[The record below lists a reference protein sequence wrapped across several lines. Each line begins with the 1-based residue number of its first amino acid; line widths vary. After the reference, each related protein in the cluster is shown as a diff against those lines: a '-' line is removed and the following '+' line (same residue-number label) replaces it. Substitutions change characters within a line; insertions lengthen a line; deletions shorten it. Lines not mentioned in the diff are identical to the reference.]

1 MRFVLA
7 NPLRKWC
14 SVRRAMFF
22 RLKPSGP
29 RTYLQIVENRR
40 EDGAHR
46 QHVIATLGRAD
57 ELAASGALATLLA
70 SGARL
75 CDQVMLLSALERDA
89 DGPRLSTR
97 RIGGPLL
104 FERLWEETGCQ
115 AVIRELLADRGF
127 EFNVER
133 AIFATVLHR
142 LFVSGSD
149 RACDKWIT
157 DYAVPAVDDLAL
169 HHLYR
174 AMAWLGEELDAAEG
188 GQAHATPFA
197 PRCVKDQIE
206 EALFAR
212 RRDLFSELSIVFM
225 DTTSLCFEGAGGETL
240 GQRGYSKDHRPDL
253 MQLILCVVIDA
264 TGRPICTEIMPGN
277 TADVRILIPTIDRLR
292 HRFAIGRVCIVADRG
307 MISAATLEGLEERGL
322 EYILGARERSD
333 RLVREVVLADEGPFT
348 PLLVERANGAET
360 QLFAK
365 EVRHA
370 GRRYIVCRNEAEA
383 EKDRADRQAI
393 IAGLEQQLQRGDKA
407 LIGNSAYRRYL
418 RRVALPDGKGGKGKP
433 GPAFEIDAGKLA
445 EEARYDGIFVLR
457 TNARI
462 TPLQAML
469 RYRELLEVET
479 LFRKTK
485 SVLRTRPIYHS
496 SDAAIRGHVFCSFLA
511 LVLQK
516 ELLERCR
523 AAGFMPEWDD
533 VLRDLDRL
541 QQAEVIQGGKTW
553 KVRTDVEAT
562 ASALLRACGI
572 AIPPRIQGIP
582 PPAPAAASPPPAPKR
597 RGRPR
602 RGATRP

>member
-1 MRFVLA
+1 VFVREKHINGYTYLYLVETVREGGRTKQRILKNLGRKDTVLA
-7 NPLRKWC
+7 SGGLERLAS
-14 SVRRAMFF
+14 SVARYAERAVV
-22 RLKPSGP
+22 LS
-29 RTYLQIVENRR
+29 
-40 EDGAHR
+40 
-46 QHVIATLGRAD
+46 
-57 ELAASGALATLLA
+57 ELAAGNPDQLA
-70 SGARL
+70 
-75 CDQVMLLSALERDA
+75 C
-89 DGPRLSTR
+89 R
-97 RIGGPLL
+97 RIGGPLV
-104 FERLWEETGCQ
+104 FGRLWEQTGCR
-115 AVIRELLADRGF
+115 AVLEELLGGRGF

-133 AIFATVLHR
+133 AVFATVLHR

-149 RACDKWIT
+149 RACDKWIE
-157 DYAVPAVDDLAL
+157 DYAIPDVDGLAL

-212 RRDLFSELSIVFM
+212 RRDLFSELSVVFM
-225 DTTSLCFEGAGGETL
+225 DTTSLSFEAAGGETL
-240 GQRGYSKDHRPDL
+240 GQRGHSKDHRPDL

-264 TGRPICTEIMPGN
+264 KGRPICTEIMPGN
-277 TADVRILIPTIDRLR
+277 TADVRILLPTIDRLR
-292 HRFAIGRVCIVADRG
+292 HRFAIGQVCVVADRG
-307 MISAATLEGLEERGL
+307 MISAATLEGLEQRGL
-322 EYILGARERSD
+322 EYILGARERTD
-333 RLVREVVLADEGPFT
+333 RLVREVVLADERAFT

-365 EVRHA
+365 EVRYA

-418 RRVALPDGKGGKGKP
+418 RRVAPLSAKGGKDKP

-457 TNARI
+457 TNARV

-469 RYRELLEVET
+469 RYRELLAVET

-516 ELLERCR
+516 ELFERCR
-523 AAGFMPEWDD
+523 AAGFTPEWDD

-541 QQAEVIQGGKTW
+541 QEVTLAKDGQQITL
-553 KVRTDVEAT
+553 RTPAT
-562 ASALLRACGI
+562 GTIGPLFKAAGI
-572 AIPPRIQGIP
+572 ALPPNIRDT
-582 PPAPAAASPPPAPKR
+582 AA
-597 RGRPR
+597 G
-602 RGATRP
+602 

>member
-1 MRFVLA
+1 
-7 NPLRKWC
+7 
-14 SVRRAMFF
+14 MFF

-40 EDGAHR
+40 EDGTHR

-57 ELAASGALATLLA
+57 ELAASGALASLLA

-75 CDQVMLLSALERDA
+75 CDQVLLLSALERDVE
-89 DGPRLSTR
+89 GLRLSTR

-104 FERLWEETGCQ
+104 FERLWQQTGCA
-115 AVIRELLADRGF
+115 AVIGELLAGRGF
-127 EFNVER
+127 EFSVER

-149 RACDKWIT
+149 RACDRWIE
-157 DYAVPAVDDLAL
+157 DYLIPGVDGLAL

-174 AMAWLGEELDAAEG
+174 AMAWLGEELNAAEG

-197 PRCVKDQIE
+197 PRCVKDRIE

-212 RRDLFSELSIVFM
+212 RRDLFSELSVVFM
-225 DTTSLCFEGAGGETL
+225 DTTSLGFEGTGGETL
-240 GQRGYSKDHRPDL
+240 GQRGHSKDHRPDL
-253 MQLILCVVIDA
+253 MQLVLCVVIDA
-264 TGRPICTEIMPGN
+264 EGRPICTEIMPGN
-277 TADVRILIPTIDRLR
+277 TADVRILLPVVDRLR
-292 HRFAIGRVCIVADRG
+292 HRFAIGRVCVVADRG
-307 MISAATLEGLEERGL
+307 MISAATLAGLEQRGL
-322 EYILGARERSD
+322 EYILGARERTD
-333 RLVREVVLADEGPFT
+333 RVVRQVVLADERPFI

-383 EKDRADRQAI
+383 ERDRADRQAI
-393 IAGLEQQLQRGDKA
+393 ITGLEGQLQRGDKA

-418 RRVALPDGKGGKGKP
+418 RRVAPPSAKGGKAKP

-445 EEARYDGIFVLR
+445 EEAKYDGIFVLR
-457 TNARI
+457 TNARV

-469 RYRELLEVET
+469 RYRELLAVET

-485 SVLRTRPIYHS
+485 GILRTRPIYHS

-516 ELLERCR
+516 ELDERCR
-523 AAGFMPEWDD
+523 AAGFTPEWED

-541 QQAEVIQGGKTW
+541 QQAEVSQGGKTW
-553 KVRTDVEAT
+553 RVRTEVGAT

-582 PPAPAAASPPPAPKR
+582 LPAPAPAPASTPPAPKR
-597 RGRPR
+597 RGRAR
-602 RGATRP
+602 RGAMRP